1 MLAITSLHNPLIK
14 RMKSLLSA
22 RGRRQEGAF
31 IAEGEVMIR
40 EALSSGLIPEAG
52 IFQQE
57 CPLAMELEKRGAQA
71 FCVPRSVIEAVC
83 DTKTPQGQAAAFRLP
98 ESGRLP
104 GEAKK
109 LVALDGVQ
117 DPGNVGTIIRTL
129 DAAGLDGLLLGE
141 GCPDVFSP
149 KVMRSTM
156 GSAFRVKT
164 EECALTERLVSLKSE
179 GYKVITSALDGQDMY
194 SVPGP
199 APEKF
204 VLVIGSEAHGVSPEV
219 QAVSD
224 IKLKIPM
231 RGKAESLNAAV
242 AAGILMYHLT
252 ANTGAGS
259 AL

>member
-1 MLAITSLHNPLIK
+1 MLTITSLHNPLVK

-40 EALSSGLIPEAG
+40 EALLSGLTPEAG
-52 IFQQE
+52 IFQAE
-57 CPLAMELEKRGAQA
+57 SPLAEELETRGAQA
-71 FCVPRSVIEAVC
+71 FTVPRSVIEAVC
-83 DTKTPQGQAAAFRLP
+83 DTKTPQGQAAVFRLP
-98 ESGRLP
+98 ESAPLP
-104 GEAKK
+104 REAAKI
-109 LVALDGVQ
+109 VALDGVQ

-156 GSAFRVKT
+156 GSAFRVRH
-164 EECALTERLVSLKSE
+164 EECVLAERLKELKNE
-179 GYKVITSALDGQDMY
+179 GYAVISSALDGEDMY
-194 SVPGP
+194 SCSRSVP
-199 APEKF
+199 ERF

-219 QAVSD
+219 QAMSD
-224 IKLKIPM
+224 IRLKIPM
-231 RGKAESLNAAV
+231 RGRAESLNAAV

-259 AL
+259 VL

>member
-1 MLAITSLHNPLIK
+1 MLTITSLHNPLIK
-14 RMKSLLSA
+14 RMKSLLTA

-31 IAEGEVMIR
+31 IAEGEVMIL
-40 EALSSGLIPEAG
+40 EALGSGLIPEAG
-52 IFQQE
+52 IFQEE
-57 CPLAMELEKRGAQA
+57 CPLALELEKRGAQA
-71 FCVPRSVIEAVC
+71 FTVPRSVIVAVC
-83 DTKTPQGQAAAFRLP
+83 DTKTPQGLAAVFRLP
-98 ESGRLP
+98 PDVPLP
-104 GEAKK
+104 PEAAR

-156 GSAFRVKT
+156 GSAFRVRH
-164 EECALTERLVSLKSE
+164 EQCPLAERLRELKRE
-179 GYKVITSALDGQDMY
+179 GYKVISSALDGQDMY
-194 SVPGP
+194 SAPGQ

-219 QAVSD
+219 QALSD
-224 IKLKIPM
+224 IRLKIPM